1 MFFRCLVRMVVRMKT
16 KTNFNVK
23 RVFALS
29 LASIFLLTATL
40 SMTAMATEDTVV
52 IPYGDSGY
60 KYKIIDKDESDDFTT
75 FNFDDSEF
83 ASGIAGFGS
92 IYSGCVLTDE
102 QYVKTEW
109 PVNTYI
115 AVRKELNLPAGTS
128 NMKISVAIDNDV
140 QIFVNGVDIS
150 NGMQTHEGCPSL
162 GSFVF
167 EVDDSILL
175 EGTNLIAIKGRD
187 RGTASFLDIKVTA
200 DVPNTEEIPE
210 FPTIALP
217 IAAIIGLAFVFKR
230 E

>member
-1 MFFRCLVRMVVRMKT
+1 MKT
-16 KTNFNVK
+16 KTNLNIK

-40 SMTAMATEDTVV
+40 SMTVMAAEDTII

-60 KYKIIDKDESDDFTT
+60 KYKIVDKDEAADFTDPA
-75 FNFDDSEF
+75 FDDSNF
-83 ASGIAGFGS
+83 AAGVAGFGS

-102 QYVKTEW
+102 QYVKTKW

-115 AVRKELNLPAGTS
+115 AVRKEFYLPAGTS
-128 NMKISVAIDNDV
+128 DMKISVAIDNDV
-140 QIFVNGVDIS
+140 QVFVNGKDVS
-150 NGMQTHEGCPSL
+150 NGMQTHEGCPSW

-167 EVDDSILL
+167 DVDDSILQ
-175 EGTNLIAIKGRD
+175 EGTNLIAIRGKD
-187 RGTASFLDIKVTA
+187 RGSASFLDIKVTA

-217 IAAIIGLAFVFKR
+217 IAAIIGLAFIFKK

>member
-1 MFFRCLVRMVVRMKT
+1 MKT
-16 KTNFNVK
+16 KTNFNIK
-23 RVFALS
+23 RVLALS

-40 SMTAMATEDTVV
+40 SMTAIAADDTVI

-60 KYKIIDKDESDDFTT
+60 KYKIVDSDEAGNFANPD
-75 FNFDDSEF
+75 FDDSVF
-83 ASGIAGFGS
+83 SSGVAGFGS

-109 PVNTYI
+109 PVNSYI
-115 AVRKELNLPAGTS
+115 AVRKEFNLPAGTS
-128 NMKISVAIDNDV
+128 DLKVHVAIDNDV
-140 QIFVNGVDIS
+140 EVFVNGVDVS
-150 NGMQTHEGCPSL
+150 NGMQTHDGCPSWD
-162 GSFVF
+162 SFVF
-167 EVDDSILL
+167 DVDDSILN
-175 EGTNLIAIKGRD
+175 EGTNLIAIRGKD

-217 IAAIIGLAFVFKR
+217 IAAIIGLAFIFKR

>member
-1 MFFRCLVRMVVRMKT
+1 MKT

-40 SMTAMATEDTVV
+40 SMSAMAAADTVV

-60 KYKIIDKDESDDFTT
+60 KYKIIDTVVKN
-75 FNFDDSEF
+75 NFADPAYDDSEF
-83 ASGIAGFGS
+83 DSGIAGFGS
-92 IYSGCVLTDE
+92 NYSGCVLTNE

-109 PVNTYI
+109 PVYTDI
-115 AVRKELNLPAGTS
+115 AVRKEFYLPAGTS
-128 NMKISVAIDNDV
+128 DMKISVAIDNDV
-140 QIFVNGVDIS
+140 QVFVNGVDVS
-150 NGMQTHEGCPSL
+150 GGMKTHEGCPSW

-167 EVDDSILL
+167 EVDDSILQ
-175 EGTNLIAIKGRD
+175 EGTNLIAIRGRD

-217 IAAIIGLAFVFKR
+217 IAAIIGLAFIFKR

>member
-1 MFFRCLVRMVVRMKT
+1 MKT

-29 LASIFLLTATL
+29 IASIFLLTATL
-40 SMTAMATEDTVV
+40 SMTAMAADDTVV

-60 KYKIIDKDESDDFTT
+60 TFKIVDKDEAANFADPD
-75 FNFDDSEF
+75 FDDSGF
-83 ASGIAGFGS
+83 TSGATAGFGS

-109 PVNTYI
+109 PVNSYI
-115 AVRKELNLPAGTS
+115 AVRKEFYLPAGTS
-128 NMKISVAIDNDV
+128 DMKISVAIDNDV
-140 QIFVNGVDIS
+140 QVFVNGVDVS
-150 NGMQTHEGCPSL
+150 NGMQTHDGCPSW

-167 EVDDSILL
+167 EVDDSILQ
-175 EGTNLIAIKGRD
+175 EGTNLIAIRGKD
-187 RGTASFLDIKVTA
+187 RGSASFLDIKVTA
-200 DVPNTEEIPE
+200 DVPDTEEIPE

-217 IAAIIGLAFVFKR
+217 IAAIIGLAFIFKR